1 MVYNILS
8 SAKFIEGI
16 VPFTLR
22 SQNELNKC
30 EMKKKIGTYLS
41 LRSSGIKQLN
51 TILNIS
57 QFNPECECWWD
68 LPILIVKLI
77 LILILILVDA
87 ADAIAIWCINSHSLQ
102 LSKI

>member
-8 SAKFIEGI
+8 SASRKFIEGI
-16 VPFTLR
+16 VQFTLR

-57 QFNPECECWWD
+57 QFNVSAGETC
-68 LPILIVKLI
+68 LF
-77 LILILILVDA
+77 
-87 ADAIAIWCINSHSLQ
+87 
-102 LSKI
+102 